1 MPDIQKLL
9 WPRSVAIIGASSDTR
24 GLRGRIV
31 QIMRSHPYQGAVYP
45 VSRSEAEVQGLT
57 AYKTVSDLP
66 EPADLAAL
74 IIPAQFVPQEL
85 ERCGAAGIRAAI
97 ILSSGFAEERG
108 ETGPALQ
115 RQVQEIAERYDMA
128 VSGPNGEG
136 FANTAA
142 ALCPTFSPAMDA
154 GDVPLLPPAE
164 RTRGQVAVIS
174 QSGGMGFAF
183 FDHGRPKELSFRY
196 IVTTGNEACLAA
208 ADFAEFIIDENRTD
222 AILMLIEDI
231 KNVAT
236 FERAAG
242 TALAAGVPLIVNRLG
257 ASEAGARAIAA
268 HTAARGDDAEY
279 RALFARYGVIESNDL
294 DEMVDIASAFI
305 HMGKRLPASR
315 RVAICSSSGGGGAW
329 VADACAL
336 AGLDMPLLDD
346 ATRARI
352 DAYLPPYGCSQNPV
366 DVTAQA
372 IHERGYAEFA
382 RLAAE
387 SHNVDGVILVVTG
400 RHPRFLLEDR
410 DHLIA
415 LGRDSKK
422 PVLLW
427 SYTRPAAVCVDLLS
441 EAGLPL
447 FTNVHNCARAMRVMA
462 DYRAARERF
471 LKG

>member
-1 MPDIQKLL
+1 
-9 WPRSVAIIGASSDTR
+9 
-24 GLRGRIV
+24 
-31 QIMRSHPYQGAVYP
+31 
-45 VSRSEAEVQGLT
+45 VQGLK
-57 AYKTVSDLP
+57 AYKSVAELP
-66 EPADLAAL
+66 PADLAAL
-74 IIPAQFVPQEL
+74 IIPAKFVPQEL
-85 ERCGAAGIRAAI
+85 ENCGRAGIKAAI

-115 RQVQEIAERYDMA
+115 RQIQAIAKRYDMA

-136 FANTAA
+136 FTNTAA

-154 GDVPLLPPAE
+154 GDVPLLPPPA

-174 QSGGMGFAF
+174 QSGGMGYAF

-196 IVTTGNEACLAA
+196 IVTTGNEACLEAS
-208 ADFAEFIIDENRTD
+208 DFAEFIIDERKTR
-222 AILMLIEDI
+222 AILMLIEDL
-231 KNVAT
+231 KNPAT
-236 FERAAG
+236 FERAAAK
-242 TALAAGVPLIVNRLG
+242 ALRAGVPLIVNRLG

-268 HTAARGDDAEY
+268 HTAARGNDAEY
-279 RALFARYGVIESNDL
+279 RALFRRYGVIESNDL

-305 HMGKRLPASR
+305 NMGERLPAGH
-315 RVAICSSSGGGGAW
+315 RVAIASSSGGGGAW

-352 DAYLPPYGCSQNPV
+352 DVHLPPYGCSQNPV

-387 SHNVDGVILVVTG
+387 SPNVDGVILVVTG

-410 DHLIA
+410 EHLIA
-415 LGRDSKK
+415 LGRETRK

-427 SYTRPAAVCVDLLS
+427 SYTRPAAVCIDLLS

-462 DYRAARERF
+462 DYRVAHEKF

>member
-1 MPDIQKLL
+1 
-9 WPRSVAIIGASSDTR
+9 
-24 GLRGRIV
+24 
-31 QIMRSHPYQGAVYP
+31 
-45 VSRSEAEVQGLT
+45 
-57 AYKTVSDLP
+57 
-66 EPADLAAL
+66 
-74 IIPAQFVPQEL
+74 
-85 ERCGAAGIRAAI
+85 
-97 ILSSGFAEERG
+97 
-108 ETGPALQ
+108 
-115 RQVQEIAERYDMA
+115 
-128 VSGPNGEG
+128 
-136 FANTAA
+136 
-142 ALCPTFSPAMDA
+142 MDA

-208 ADFAEFIIDENRTD
+208 GDFAEFIVDENRTD

-231 KNVAT
+231 KNVET

-242 TALAAGVPLIVNRLG
+242 KALRAGIPLIVNRLG
-257 ASEAGARAIAA
+257 ASEAGTRAIAA

-279 RALFARYGVIESNDL
+279 RALFRRCGVIESNDL
-294 DEMVDIASAFI
+294 DEMVDIAAAFVN
-305 HMGKRLPASR
+305 MGKRLPAGR

-346 ATRARI
+346 ATRAKI
-352 DAYLPPYGCSQNPV
+352 DVYLPPYGCSQNPV

-382 RLAAE
+382 RLASE
-387 SHNVDGVILVVTG
+387 SPNVDGVILVVTG

-415 LGRDSKK
+415 LGRDANK

-427 SYTRPAAVCVDLLS
+427 SYTRPAAVCVELLG

-462 DYRAARERF
+462 DYRAAREKF

>member
-9 WPRSVAIIGASSDTR
+9 WPKSVAVIGASSDTR

-31 QIMRSHPYQGAVYP
+31 QILRSHPYQGAVYP
-45 VSRSEAEVQGLT
+45 VSRSEADVQGLR
-57 AYKTVSDLP
+57 AYKSVAELP
-66 EPADLAAL
+66 PTDLAAL
-74 IIPAQFVPQEL
+74 IIPAKFVPQEL
-85 ERCGAAGIRAAI
+85 ENCGKAGIKAAI
-97 ILSSGFAEERG
+97 ILSSGFAEEKG

-115 RQVQEIAERYDMA
+115 RQIQAIAKIYDMA

-136 FANTAA
+136 FTNTAA
-142 ALCPTFSPAMDA
+142 ALCPTFSPAMDP
-154 GDVPLLPPAE
+154 GDVPLLPPQE

-174 QSGGMGFAF
+174 QSGGMGYAF

-196 IVTTGNEACLAA
+196 IVTTGNEACLEAS
-208 ADFAEFIIDENRTD
+208 DFAEFIIDEGKTH
-222 AILMLIEDI
+222 AILMLIEDL
-231 KNVAT
+231 KNPAT
-236 FERAAG
+236 FERAAAK
-242 TALAAGVPLIVNRLG
+242 ALRAGIPLIVNRLG
-257 ASEAGARAIAA
+257 ASEAGTRAIAA
-268 HTAARGDDAEY
+268 HTAARGDDAAY
-279 RALFARYGVIESNDL
+279 RALFRRYGVVESNDL

-305 HMGKRLPASR
+305 NMGTRLPAGH
-315 RVAICSSSGGGGAW
+315 RVAIASSSGGGGAW

-336 AGLDMPLLDD
+336 AGLEMPLLDD

-352 DAYLPPYGCSQNPV
+352 DIYLPPYGCSQNPV

-387 SHNVDGVILVVTG
+387 SANIDGVILVVTG

-410 DHLIA
+410 EHLIA
-415 LGRDSKK
+415 LGRESKK

-462 DYRAARERF
+462 DYGAARDTF
-471 LKG
+471 QKG

>member
-9 WPRSVAIIGASSDTR
+9 WPKSVAVIGASSDTR

-31 QIMRSHPYQGAVYP
+31 QILRSHPYQGAVYP
-45 VSRSEAEVQGLT
+45 VSRSEAEVQGLK
-57 AYKTVSDLP
+57 AYKSVAELP
-66 EPADLAAL
+66 PTDLAAL
-74 IIPAQFVPQEL
+74 IIPAKFVPQEL
-85 ERCGAAGIRAAI
+85 ENCGKAGIKAAI

-108 ETGPALQ
+108 ESGPALQ
-115 RQVQEIAERYDMA
+115 RQIQAIAKTYDMA

-136 FANTAA
+136 FTNTAA

-154 GDVPLLPPAE
+154 GDVPLLPPRE

-174 QSGGMGFAF
+174 QSGGMGYAF

-196 IVTTGNEACLAA
+196 IVTTGNEACLEAS
-208 ADFAEFIIDENRTD
+208 DFAEFIVDEGKTH
-222 AILMLIEDI
+222 AILMLIEDL
-231 KNVAT
+231 KNPAT
-236 FERAAG
+236 FERAAVK
-242 TALAAGVPLIVNRLG
+242 ALRAGIPLIVNRLG
-257 ASEAGARAIAA
+257 ASEAGTRAIAA
-268 HTAARGDDAEY
+268 HTAARGDDAAY
-279 RALFARYGVIESNDL
+279 RALFRRYGVIESNDL

-305 HMGKRLPASR
+305 NMGKRLPAGK
-315 RVAICSSSGGGGAW
+315 RVAIASSSGGGGAW

-336 AGLDMPLLDD
+336 AGLEMPLLDD
-346 ATRARI
+346 AIRAKI
-352 DAYLPPYGCSQNPV
+352 DVYLPPYGCSQNPV

-387 SHNVDGVILVVTG
+387 SPNIDGVILVVTG

-410 DHLIA
+410 EHLIA
-415 LGRDSKK
+415 LGRESKK

-462 DYRAARERF
+462 DYRAARDTF
-471 LKG
+471 QKG

>member
-9 WPRSVAIIGASSDTR
+9 WPNSVAIVGASSDTR

-31 QIMRSHPYQGAVYP
+31 QILRSHPYQGAVYP
-45 VSRSEAEVQGLT
+45 VSRSETEVQGLK
-57 AYKTVSDLP
+57 AYKSVAALP
-66 EPADLAAL
+66 PTDLAAL
-74 IIPAQFVPQEL
+74 IVPARFVPQEL
-85 ERCGAAGIRAAI
+85 ENCGKAGIKAAI
-97 ILSSGFAEERG
+97 ILSSGFAEESG

-115 RQVQEIAERYDMA
+115 REIQAIAKKYDMA

-136 FANTAA
+136 FTNTAA
-142 ALCPTFSPAMDA
+142 ALCPTFSPAMDP
-154 GDVPLLPPAE
+154 GDVPLLPPQQ

-174 QSGGMGFAF
+174 QSGGMGYAF

-196 IVTTGNEACLAA
+196 IVTTGNEACLEAS
-208 ADFAEFIIDENRTD
+208 DFAEFIIDEGKTH
-222 AILMLIEDI
+222 AILMLIEDL
-231 KNVAT
+231 KNPAT
-236 FERAAG
+236 FERAAAK
-242 TALAAGVPLIVNRLG
+242 ALRAGIPLIVNRLG
-257 ASEAGARAIAA
+257 ASEAGTRAIAA
-268 HTAARGDDAEY
+268 HTAARGDDAAY
-279 RALFARYGVIESNDL
+279 RALFRRYGVIESNDL

-305 HMGKRLPASR
+305 NMGTRLPAGT
-315 RVAICSSSGGGGAW
+315 RVAIASSSGGGGAW

-346 ATRARI
+346 ATRASI
-352 DAYLPPYGCSQNPV
+352 DVYLPPYGCSQNPV

-387 SHNVDGVILVVTG
+387 SPNVDGVILVVTG

-410 DHLIA
+410 EHLIA
-415 LGRDSKK
+415 LGRESKK

-427 SYTRPAAVCVDLLS
+427 SYTRPAAVCIDLLS

-462 DYRAARERF
+462 DYRAARDTF
-471 LKG
+471 QKG